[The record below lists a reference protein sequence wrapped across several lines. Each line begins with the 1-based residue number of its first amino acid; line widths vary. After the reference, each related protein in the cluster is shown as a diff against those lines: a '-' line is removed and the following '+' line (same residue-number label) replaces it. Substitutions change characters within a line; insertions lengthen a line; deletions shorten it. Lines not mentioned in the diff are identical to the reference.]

1 MSGMAGTPEAIAP
14 DTKDWTWVLDRPCGG
29 CGFDAAARAVA
40 DLPGLLHD
48 TAMTWSE
55 VLARPDAA
63 ERPAPAVWSPLEYGA
78 HVRDVHVLFAQRLRL
93 MLEEDTPTF
102 ANWDQDATA
111 VEDDYGSQDP
121 TAVAVELIEAAGTVA
136 GIYATG
142 RAGRLDVVVRGGDGR
157 PASADSAT
165 GAAAARTPRNC
176 SPTSSWSWPAR
187 CPFPRTG

>member
-14 DTKDWTWVLDRPCGG
+14 DTKDWTWVLDRPCGD
-29 CGFDAAARAVA
+29 CGFDAAARTVA

-136 GIYATG
+136 GIYATVTDATRG
-142 RAGRLDVVVRGGDGR
+142 RRGLRSNGDEFTVESLGHYHLHDVVHHLHDV
-157 PASADSAT
+157 
-165 GAAAARTPRNC
+165 GAQ
-176 SPTSSWSWPAR
+176 
-187 CPFPRTG
+187 